1 MLRRWGRLSLLF
13 IAAFF
18 RHWTLAPSVA
28 CIALSDVAPMFGGL
42 WGYMWGEMC
51 AQNVDSSS
59 LVPASS
65 GSVAPN
71 AIFTSMA
78 QCSAHTGYPKKVL
91 QAAKRMGAPGFTQ
104 NSRILWKELGP
115 YLTTHQGVIESDADH
130 SLEYYKTEIAKRDVV
145 LRDLSIAQKK
155 EELIDPAEIKKF
167 LTKLGV
173 ILSSVLKK
181 QRQELQSK
189 CVGYESIIN
198 ESTVEIFNLIE
209 GELNK
214 WK

>member
-1 MLRRWGRLSLLF
+1 
-13 IAAFF
+13 
-18 RHWTLAPSVA
+18 
-28 CIALSDVAPMFGGL
+28 
-42 WGYMWGEMC
+42 MC

-65 GSVAPN
+65 GSVVPN
-71 AIFTSMA
+71 TAVFTSML
-78 QCSAHTGYPKKVL
+78 QCSAQTGYPKKVL
-91 QAAKRMGAPGFTQ
+91 MAAKKMGAPGFRSS
-104 NSRILWKELGP
+104 SRICWAELEP
-115 YLTTHQGVIESDADH
+115 YLTSHKVAIEADAEE
-130 SLEYYKTEIAKRDVV
+130 SLEYYKTQIAKRDVV

-189 CVGYESIIN
+189 CTGYERIID
-198 ESTVEIFNLIE
+198 ESTQEVFKLINAE
-209 GELNK
+209 MEK